1 MRPGCIV
8 VGALLALSAA
18 WPAGAAQK
26 PKSSEAVWAERIEA
40 GCKADAR
47 KYYSAIQFKKRRT
60 FVKHCVDRA
69 YR

>member
-1 MRPGCIV
+1 MRPSHMLFGV
-8 VGALLALSAA
+8 LLALAA
-18 WPAGAAQK
+18 APSGHAAQK
-26 PKSSEAVWAERIEA
+26 PKSNETIWYERIEA

-47 KYYSAIQFKKRRT
+47 RYYSAIQFKKRRT